1 MTIAHTFTNLAYHA
15 IFSTKDRR
23 PSIKEDF
30 RDRLFGYI
38 EGILDRRDIEYDDR
52 FVFG

>member
-1 MTIAHTFTNLAYHA
+1 MAHILTNLVYHV
-15 IFSTKDRR
+15 IFSTKGRR
-23 PSIKEDF
+23 HLIGDAF

-52 FVFG
+52 LVFV